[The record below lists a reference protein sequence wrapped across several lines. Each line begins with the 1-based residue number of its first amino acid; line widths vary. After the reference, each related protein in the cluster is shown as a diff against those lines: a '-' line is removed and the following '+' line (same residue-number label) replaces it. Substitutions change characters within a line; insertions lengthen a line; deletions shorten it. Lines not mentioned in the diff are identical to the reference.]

1 MAINYAS
8 QFAPKVAET
17 FANESLTDSACG
29 REYQF
34 TGSKSVK
41 VLTVDTVPLNDYN
54 RGGVNRYGEPVELG
68 DTYQELIMKDD
79 KAFTMT
85 IDKGNN
91 ADQMN
96 IKGAAEAM
104 KREMAQVVVPYVDK
118 YRLNVWSKNAGQV
131 VVVDMAENAAN
142 ILNGVFNA
150 GTALDNAGVPIT
162 DRTLF
167 IGNTCF
173 KELALTDKML
183 GCQQMSQQF
192 LAKGVVGEINGMA
205 VKRVP
210 DNYFPAGVYALV
222 KWKNATA
229 DPVKLQE
236 GKIHKDPPGLSGN
249 LLEGRIYQDSF
260 VLLTKM
266 NGLCAIV
273 AAQKVPMMP
282 SININSSN
290 GQVTLAC
297 ATNNSYIRYTTDGSD
312 PRFSETAK
320 TWASDEPIIVSMGT
334 LVRAASYMNNYGLT
348 QGVVEKVITW

>member
-17 FANESLTDSACG
+17 FATESLTDSACG

-41 VLTVDTVPLNDYN
+41 VLTVDTVPLNDYS
-54 RGGVNRYGEPVELG
+54 RSGVNRYGEPVELG
-68 DTYQELIMKDD
+68 DTYQELIMGDD

-96 IKGAAEAM
+96 LKGAAEAM
-104 KREMAQVVVPYVDK
+104 KREVAQVVAPYVDK
-118 YRLNVWSKNAGQV
+118 YRFNTWCKHTGLVVTTNANGS
-131 VVVDMAENAAN
+131 DILESIFAA
-142 ILNGVFNA
+142 GA
-150 GTALDNAGVPIT
+150 AMDNAGVPFT

-167 IGNTCF
+167 ISNTFF
-173 KELALTDKML
+173 KHLALSDKL
-183 GCQQMSQQF
+183 IGCQQMGQQI
-192 LAKGVVGEINGMA
+192 LSKGIVGQFNGMV

-210 DNYFPAGVYALV
+210 DNYLPYSVVGLI

-249 LLEGRIYQDSF
+249 LLEGRIYQDAF
-260 VLLTKM
+260 VLHSKA
-266 NGLCAIV
+266 NGLCAITMSKDMTLFPDISMDSSTHQV
-273 AAQKVPMMP
+273 KLTCP
-282 SININSSN
+282 SPN
-290 GQVTLAC
+290 C
-297 ATNNSYIRYTTDGSD
+297 YITYTTDGSD
-312 PRFSETAK
+312 PRFSETVQRAPVGYFTVPK
-320 TWASDEPIIVSMGT
+320 GT
-334 LVRAASYMNNYGLT
+334 VIRACSYGTATDITLGVR
-348 QGVVEKVITW
+348 EKVITW

>member
-17 FANESLTDSACG
+17 FATESLTDSACG

-34 TGSKSVK
+34 TGTKSVK

-54 RGGVNRYGEPVELG
+54 RSGVNRYGEPVELG
-68 DTYQELIMKDD
+68 DTYQELIMQDD

-104 KREMAQVVVPYVDK
+104 KREIAQVVAPYIDK
-118 YRLNVWSKNAGQV
+118 YRLNVWSKQSGLTVAVADQETDILDAVFSAG
-131 VVVDMAENAAN
+131 AAM
-142 ILNGVFNA
+142 
-150 GTALDNAGVPIT
+150 DNEGVPFT

-167 IGNTCF
+167 ISNTCY
-173 KELALTDKML
+173 KYLALSDKL
-183 GCQQMSQQF
+183 ISCQHMGQQI
-192 LAKGVVGEINGMA
+192 LSKGIVGEINGMA

-210 DNYFPAGVYALV
+210 DNYFPTGVVGLV
-222 KWKNATA
+222 KWKNASA

-260 VLLTKM
+260 VLHKKASGICIL
-266 NGLCAIV
+266 
-273 AAQKVPMMP
+273 
-282 SININSSN
+282 
-290 GQVTLAC
+290 TLARVMTSYPSFDIDSTTHKVKVYC
-297 ATNNSYIRYTTDGSD
+297 VSSNSYIKYTTDGTD
-312 PRFSETAK
+312 PRFSETAQRATSNYFAVPK
-320 TWASDEPIIVSMGT
+320 GT
-334 LVRAASYMNNYGLT
+334 LVRAASYNLSTDLT
-348 QGVVEKVITW
+348 LGVAEKVVTW

>member
-17 FANESLTDSACG
+17 FATESLTDSACG

-41 VLTVDTVPLNDYN
+41 VLTVDTVPLNDYS
-54 RGGVNRYGEPVELG
+54 RTGVNRYGEPVELG
-68 DTYQELIMKDD
+68 DTYQELIMQDD

-96 IKGAAEAM
+96 LKGAAEAM
-104 KREMAQVVVPYVDK
+104 KREIAQVVAPYVDK
-118 YRLNVWSKNAGQV
+118 YRLNVWCKNSGLVVSVNTPSTDMLDAVFSAGA
-131 VVVDMAENAAN
+131 MM
-142 ILNGVFNA
+142 
-150 GTALDNAGVPIT
+150 DNAGVPLT

-167 IGNTCF
+167 IANTF
-173 KELALTDKML
+173 YKYLALSDKL
-183 GCQQMSQQF
+183 IGCQQLGQQV
-192 LAKGVVGEINGMA
+192 LAKGIVGEINGMM

-210 DNYFPAGVYALV
+210 DNYLPFGVIAVV
-222 KWKNATA
+222 KWKNASA

-260 VLLTKM
+260 VLHSKM
-266 NGLCAIV
+266 NGICTLAEGRYLGV
-273 AAQKVPMMP
+273 RPT
-282 SININSSN
+282 INVNSSN
-290 GQVTLAC
+290 GQVTLNC
-297 ATNNSYIRYTTDGSD
+297 NTSNTYIKYTTDGSD
-312 PRFSETAK
+312 PRYSETAK
-320 TWASDEPIIVSMGT
+320 MAPSSAFSVPRGT
-334 LVRAASYMNNYGLT
+334 LVRACSYTNNTNLT
-348 QGVVEKVITW
+348 LGVVEKVITW

>member
-17 FANESLTDSACG
+17 FATESVTDSACG

-34 TGSKSVK
+34 TGTKSVK

-54 RGGVNRYGEPVELG
+54 RSGVNRYGEPVELG
-68 DTYQELIMKDD
+68 DTYQELIMEDD

-96 IKGAAEAM
+96 LKGAAEAM
-104 KREMAQVVVPYVDK
+104 KREIAQVVAPYVDK
-118 YRLNVWSKNAGQV
+118 YRLKVWSKNSGLLV
-131 VVVDMAENAAN
+131 SISHPEEDMLKA
-142 ILNGVFNA
+142 VFNA
-150 GTALDNAGVPIT
+150 GMLMDNAGVPLT

-167 IGNTCF
+167 ICNTCYQY
-173 KELALTDKML
+173 LALSDKL
-183 GCQQMSQQF
+183 IGCQQLGQQV
-192 LAKGVVGEINGMA
+192 LTKGIVGELNGMV

-210 DNYFPAGVYALV
+210 DNYFPIGVFGLV
-222 KWKNATA
+222 KWKNASA

-260 VLLTKM
+260 VLHSKM
-266 NGLCAIV
+266 NGICVLANSLNMS
-273 AAQKVPMMP
+273 ARPN
-282 SININSSN
+282 ININSSN
-290 GQVTLAC
+290 GQVTIVSPT
-297 ATNNSYIRYTTDGSD
+297 TNTYTKYTTDGTD
-312 PRFSETAK
+312 PRISETAK
-320 TWASDEPIIVSMGT
+320 QFTTGSLTITVPRGT
-334 LVRAASYMNNYGLT
+334 LVKAATYVIGIGLT
-348 QGVVEKVITW
+348 NGCTEKVINW

>member
-17 FANESLTDSACG
+17 FATESITDSACG

-54 RGGVNRYGEPVELG
+54 RSGVNRYGEPVELG
-68 DTYQELIMKDD
+68 DTYQELIMGDD

-96 IKGAAEAM
+96 LKGAAEAM
-104 KREMAQVVVPYVDK
+104 KREIAQVVAPYVDK
-118 YRLNVWSKNAGQV
+118 YRLKVWSKNSGLLVAVSKPEETILDAVFTAGA
-131 VVVDMAENAAN
+131 MM
-142 ILNGVFNA
+142 
-150 GTALDNAGVPIT
+150 DNAGVPLT

-167 IGNTCF
+167 LSNTCY
-173 KELALTDKML
+173 KYLAMSDKL
-183 GCQQMSQQF
+183 IGCQQMSQQI
-192 LAKGVVGEINGMA
+192 LSKGIVGEINGMV

-210 DNYFPAGVYALV
+210 DNYFPRGVLGLV

-260 VLLTKM
+260 VLHSKM
-266 NGLCAIV
+266 NGICTLSSSLI
-273 AAQKVPMMP
+273 MP
-282 SININSSN
+282 TYPNINVNSSN
-290 GQVTLAC
+290 GQVTIVC
-297 ATNNSYIRYTTDGSD
+297 NSTNTYVRYTTDGSD
-312 PRFSETAK
+312 PRYSETAK
-320 TWASDEPIIVSMGT
+320 TYSAPFSVPKGSTVK
-334 LVRAASYMNNYGLT
+334 AASFAHNVDLT
-348 QGVVEKVITW
+348 LGVVEKVVTW

>member
-17 FANESLTDSACG
+17 FATESITDSACG

-54 RGGVNRYGEPVELG
+54 RSGVNRYGEPVELG
-68 DTYQELIMKDD
+68 DTYQEMIMKDD

-96 IKGAAEAM
+96 LKGAAEAM
-104 KREMAQVVVPYVDK
+104 KREIAQVVAPYVDK
-118 YRLNVWSKNAGQV
+118 YRLNVWSKNSGLLVSINDEKTDMLKAVFSAG
-131 VVVDMAENAAN
+131 AAM
-142 ILNGVFNA
+142 
-150 GTALDNAGVPIT
+150 DNAGVPLT

-167 IGNTCF
+167 IRNTSYQY
-173 KELALTDKML
+173 LAMSDKL
-183 GCQQMSQQF
+183 IGCQQLGQQI
-192 LAKGVVGEINGMA
+192 LSKGIVGELNGMV

-210 DNYFPAGVYALV
+210 DNYFPEAVFGVV
-222 KWKNATA
+222 KWKNASA

-260 VLLTKM
+260 VLRSKM
-266 NGLCAIV
+266 NGICTLASGLKMSVKPIISV
-273 AAQKVPMMP
+273 
-282 SININSSN
+282 NSSN
-290 GQVTLAC
+290 GQVSISCGTGS
-297 ATNNSYIRYTTDGSD
+297 TYIMYTTDGSD
-312 PRFSETAK
+312 PRYSETAK
-320 TWASDEPIIVSMGT
+320 KYANAFTVPKGT
-334 LVRAASYMNNYGLT
+334 VVKACSFVYNIDLT
-348 QGVVEKVITW
+348 LGVVEKVVTW